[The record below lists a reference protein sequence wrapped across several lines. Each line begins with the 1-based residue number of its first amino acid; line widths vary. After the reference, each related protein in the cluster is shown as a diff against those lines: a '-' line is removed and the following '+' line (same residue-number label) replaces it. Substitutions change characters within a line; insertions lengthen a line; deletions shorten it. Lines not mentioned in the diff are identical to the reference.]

1 MGLNDTLTLQKGHR
15 KNLFPSIPCVPW
27 FISLT
32 TTEETERH
40 GRNLFRAFRG
50 YSLLL
55 PRKKRKDTEETFSVS
70 SVYSVVILFY
80 YHGRNGMT
88 RKKPFSVHSVHSV
101 VLLFS
106 NHGRN
111 GKTRKES
118 FSVSSVCSVVHPYHL
133 REERRTHL
141 KTRNQVKI
149 CTHSAFLVD
158 NPSLTIHRLTS
169 VLQPTSS
176 ACPTKN
182 LCSTTSY

>member
-80 YHGRNGMT
+80 YHGRNGMK
-88 RKKPFSVHSVHSV
+88 RKRPFPSIPCIPWFFSLATTEETEKHGSNLFSVCSVY
-101 VLLFS
+101 
-106 NHGRN
+106 
-111 GKTRKES
+111 
-118 FSVSSVCSVVHPYHL
+118 SVVHPYHL

-182 LCSTTSY
+182 LCSTTCY